1 MKKSILIGALVVLLL
16 AGFTACSN
24 NTPSSPIMG
33 KQVEGITLVSAPDYL
48 VGVDTIDAA
57 DLKLSVLFND
67 NSTMNYTGAELNV
80 SVPSSKITANTTS
93 VAVPYGSL
101 NFYVN
106 VPAYN
111 VEDISIDVSGAEQT
125 TIAINA
131 EEISLDGV
139 AATLSYNGGQTRTV
153 DFVQLTGI
161 DKITFDEGTIGSLGD
176 EGDTIDV
183 VEALDDAWTAQQ
195 SPLAALIDKIT
206 GTWEVTI
213 TSATATITSVTL
225 TQTDENEIFYVG
237 TTKNLVSGVALEGTV
252 TYSDGTTKEIILGGK
267 NANATLTDADAAF
280 ATKSTTTEYTITL
293 QNVKTTFGF
302 TSATKSI
309 TAEAIVTDNTL
320 KVDSK
325 EITFTINTIEDY
337 PTKVTVEANKV
348 DGTGD
353 YAGTKVDRVWD
364 WEDQILASQF
374 TFTVAN
380 DAWASENT
388 YSDDDVPAVSQTA
401 WTPDPSK
408 IKIGTGN
415 SENFK
420 VTFTYT
426 GKLGNDPDRVLT
438 CEEEIKVNH
447 VVENPDA

>member
-24 NTPSSPIMG
+24 NTPTSPIMG

-131 EEISLDGV
+131 KEISLDGV
-139 AATLSYNGGQTRTV
+139 VATLSYNGGQTRTV

-176 EGDTIDV
+176 EGDIIDV

-252 TYSDGTTKEIILGGK
+252 TYSDGTTKDIILGGDD
-267 NANATLTDADAAF
+267 ANATLTDTDAAF
-280 ATKSTTTEYTITL
+280 ATKSTTTDYTITL

-309 TAEAIVTDNTL
+309 TAKAIVTDNTL

-325 EITFTINTIEDY
+325 EITFTINTVEDY
-337 PTKVTVEANKV
+337 PSAVKVEAKKV
-348 DGTGD
+348 AGTGENV
-353 YAGTKVDRVWD
+353 GTQVDRVWD
-364 WEDQILASQF
+364 WEDPILVSQF
-374 TFTVAN
+374 TFTVEN
-380 DAWASENT
+380 SAWASGNT
-388 YSDDDVPAVSQTA
+388 YTDDTNPGVSQTS